1 MFLFRLGVSLLFMLL
16 LYIWYDTLWILFTCK
31 KWIVEA
37 QTVCL
42 VTYFFY
48 WRIYY
53 LYVIIYIYIY
63 VIYIIYIFVTFI
75 MYIIIIIITIIIVAN
90 SVIVISIVITITTF
104 MLSLFIPPESFFK
117 SSSLFLGFYS
127 LNWFVTTW
135 ELFFT

>member
-1 MFLFRLGVSLLFMLL
+1 MDRGSSNSLFSNIFFLLA
-16 LYIWYDTLWILFTCK
+16 DILFIC
-31 KWIVEA
+31 
-37 QTVCL
+37 
-42 VTYFFY
+42 Y
-48 WRIYY
+48 
-53 LYVIIYIYIY
+53 YIYIY

-75 MYIIIIIITIIIVAN
+75 MYIIIIITIIIVAN

-117 SSSLFLGFYS
+117 SSSLSLGFYS

>member
-1 MFLFRLGVSLLFMLL
+1 MDRGSSNSLFSNIFFLLA
-16 LYIWYDTLWILFTCK
+16 DILFIC
-31 KWIVEA
+31 
-37 QTVCL
+37 
-42 VTYFFY
+42 
-48 WRIYY
+48 YY
-53 LYVIIYIYIY
+53 IYIYIY

-75 MYIIIIIITIIIVAN
+75 MYIIIIITIIIVAN

-117 SSSLFLGFYS
+117 SSSLSLGFYS

>member
-75 MYIIIIIITIIIVAN
+75 MYIIIIITIIIVAN

-117 SSSLFLGFYS
+117 SSSLSLGFYS

>member
-37 QTVCL
+37 QTVSL

-75 MYIIIIIITIIIVAN
+75 MYIIIIITIIIVAN

-117 SSSLFLGFYS
+117 SSSLSLGFYS

>member
-1 MFLFRLGVSLLFMLL
+1 MDRGSSNSLFSNIFFLLA
-16 LYIWYDTLWILFTCK
+16 DILFIC
-31 KWIVEA
+31 
-37 QTVCL
+37 
-42 VTYFFY
+42 
-48 WRIYY
+48 YY
-53 LYVIIYIYIY
+53 IYIYIY

-117 SSSLFLGFYS
+117 SSSLSLGFYS